1 MANNRS
7 SRREGEATR
16 RTGPGLGV
24 VGAAADAVRR
34 RRRGQVAKA
43 RGKCCSGGGAA
54 AVLRRAGGK
63 AGPQAWAA
71 AGAGTTVGCGGA
83 RCARARRHS
92 RSNTDEGRG
101 RDQASVMAA
110 GARGCG
116 SYDNKSEGGKGGMG
130 AAHRGEGDGELG
142 MVRGGP
148 EVADRRGGADVHGRG
163 GGVDGG
169 GSGSLQQEPV
179 AVENDDEGDRLVG
192 SFWHRGEA
200 PVHGID
206 CELVTAS

>member
-1 MANNRS
+1 
-7 SRREGEATR
+7 
-16 RTGPGLGV
+16 
-24 VGAAADAVRR
+24 
-34 RRRGQVAKA
+34 VAKA
-43 RGKCCSGGGAA
+43 GGKCGGGGGAA

-110 GARGCG
+110 GARGWG
-116 SYDNKSEGGKGGMG
+116 SYDNKSEGEKGGMG
-130 AAHRGEGDGELG
+130 AAHRGEGAGELG

-148 EVADRRGGADVHGRG
+148 EVADRRGGADVHGRRG
-163 GGVDGG
+163 RVDGG
-169 GSGSLQQEPV
+169 GSRGLQLDPV
-179 AVENDDEGDRLVG
+179 AVQNDDEGARLLG

-206 CELVTAS
+206 IDVDAATAARM